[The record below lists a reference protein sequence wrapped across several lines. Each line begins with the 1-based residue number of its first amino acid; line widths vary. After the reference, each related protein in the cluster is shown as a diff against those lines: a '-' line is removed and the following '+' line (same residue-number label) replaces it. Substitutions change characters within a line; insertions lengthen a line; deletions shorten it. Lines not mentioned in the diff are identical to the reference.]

1 MLPPGPVHV
10 TNGYSMDVLLEC
22 AKAAHQ
28 LAVSF
33 PGADEG
39 QTDSGVGGLST
50 GPDVGRQQERHRTDS
65 KAGFQ
70 EVASGSGLFQGAHK
84 KVISVPQDA
93 GRGRGRLICPAPR

>member
-10 TNGYSMDVLLEC
+10 TNGYSMDILPEC

-39 QTDSGVGGLST
+39 QTDSGVGGVST

-65 KAGFQ
+65 KAGFE
-70 EVASGSGLFQGAHK
+70 EVGVRQWVVSGGS
-84 KVISVPQDA
+84 
-93 GRGRGRLICPAPR
+93 